1 MKFRT
6 EISIK
11 ASSNKIS
18 HSSNTLLMGS
28 CFAES
33 IGEKLEYFK
42 LPVLVNPCGIL
53 FNPVSIANAFRF
65 ICNKTIFTEH
75 DLIQYD
81 GLWHSFF
88 HHGSFSNAN
97 NQNCL
102 TEINRNI
109 SDANAWI
116 KNTSTIIITLGTA
129 YVWEHRSSKTIVSN
143 CHKIPSTEFNHFML
157 SVADVERSL
166 QSIIEN
172 IKSLNPEVTVIFT
185 VSPIRYL
192 NHGAHQS
199 QLSKATLLLAVDNIQ
214 KLQMLRQA
222 SNNEGNDTNAKM
234 LRQAQ
239 HDESLALG
247 HHELVEVF
255 SSICHSTSNVSRK
268 NVSTQQNEN
277 LADGHPELVE
287 GQTNNPNIEYFPSYE
302 IMMDDLRDYRF
313 YAEDLVHP
321 TSQAVDYIWGKFS
334 DCYFTPETIEL
345 NKKIDAYQKALHH
358 KVMNPESQSG
368 QKFKEHITQLRNN
381 LGKMHPFLNL

>member
-18 HSSNTLLMGS
+18 HSSKTLLMGS

-65 ICNKTIFTEH
+65 ICTKTIFTEQ
-75 DLIQYD
+75 DLIQHE

-97 NQNCL
+97 KQDCL
-102 TEINRNI
+102 SEINKNI

-129 YVWEHRSSKTIVSN
+129 YVWEHRSSKTKVSN

-166 QSIIEN
+166 QSIIDN
-172 IKSLNPEVTVIFT
+172 IKSINLEVTIIFT

-199 QLSKATLLLAVDNIQ
+199 QMSKATLLLAVDTIQ
-214 KLQMLRQA
+214 KSQMLR
-222 SNNEGNDTNAKM
+222 E
-234 LRQAQ
+234 AQ
-239 HDESLALG
+239 HNESLAL
-247 HHELVEVF
+247 
-255 SSICHSTSNVSRK
+255 
-268 NVSTQQNEN
+268 
-277 LADGHPELVE
+277 GHPELVE
-287 GQTNNPNIEYFPSYE
+287 GQLINPNIEYFPSYE

-321 TSQAVDYIWGKFS
+321 TSQAVDYIWEKFS
-334 DCYFTPETIEL
+334 DCYFSPETIEL
-345 NKKIDAYQKALHH
+345 NIKIDSYQKALHH

-368 QKFKEHITQLRNN
+368 LKFKEHINQLRNN
-381 LGKMHPFLNL
+381 LCKMHPFLNL